1 MDTNKLIQIAVAR
14 ADIAL
19 VSAWRIIKAALPL
32 LVMSII
38 AGLFFARRWR

>member
-19 VSAWRIIKAALPL
+19 VSAWQIIKTAFHVLTVAV
-32 LVMSII
+32 VM
-38 AGLFFARRWR
+38 ACLMRRWR